1 MSRKA
6 KQAEIV
12 ERKTRKQYPDR
23 DTRIVMADEKI
34 ERLTKLNAERRE
46 LIEKTEAKLNER
58 KAALEKSEAMLQKVI
73 NRREKL
79 IAAKEAPAGSP
90 AARAQKAAEKAQFD
104 ELKARLKAQGKTLDD
119 LMNML

>member
-1 MSRKA
+1 MAKKA
-6 KQAEIV
+6 RSSETTEKKQ
-12 ERKTRKQYPDR
+12 RKQYPDR
-23 DTRIVMADEKI
+23 DTRIAMADEKI
-34 ERLTKLNAERRE
+34 ERLTKLNDERRD

-58 KAALEKSEAMLQKVI
+58 KAALEKSEAMLKKVI

-104 ELKARLKAQGKTLDD
+104 ELKAKLKAQGKTLEDR
-119 LMNML
+119 MNML

>member
-1 MSRKA
+1 MAKKA
-6 KQAEIV
+6 RSSETTEKKQ
-12 ERKTRKQYPDR
+12 RKQYPDR
-23 DTRIVMADEKI
+23 DTRIAMADEKI
-34 ERLTKLNAERRE
+34 ERLTKLNDERRD
-46 LIEKTEAKLNER
+46 LIEKTETKLNER
-58 KAALEKSEAMLQKVI
+58 KAALEKSEAMLKKVI

-104 ELKARLKAQGKTLDD
+104 ELKAKLKAQGKTLED

>member
-1 MSRKA
+1 MAKKA
-6 KQAEIV
+6 RSSETTEKKQ
-12 ERKTRKQYPDR
+12 RKQYPDR
-23 DTRIVMADEKI
+23 DTRIAMADEKI
-34 ERLTKLNAERRE
+34 ERLTKLNDERRD

-58 KAALEKSEAMLQKVI
+58 KAALEKSEAMLKKVI

-104 ELKARLKAQGKTLDD
+104 ELKAKLKAQGKTLED

>member
-1 MSRKA
+1 MAKKA
-6 KQAEIV
+6 RSSETTEKKQ
-12 ERKTRKQYPDR
+12 RKQYPDR
-23 DTRIVMADEKI
+23 DTRIAMADEKI
-34 ERLTKLNAERRE
+34 ERLTKLNDERRD

-58 KAALEKSEAMLQKVI
+58 KAALEKSEAMLKKVI

-79 IAAKEAPAGSP
+79 IAAKEAPAGSL

-104 ELKARLKAQGKTLDD
+104 ELKAKLKAQGKTLED

>member
-1 MSRKA
+1 MPRKA
-6 KQAEIV
+6 KTPEIV
-12 ERKTRKQYPDR
+12 EKKARRQYPDR
-23 DTRIVMADEKI
+23 DTRIAMADEKI
-34 ERLTKLNAERRE
+34 ERLTRLNEERRE

-58 KAALEKSEAMLQKVI
+58 RAALEKSEAMLNKVI
-73 NRREKL
+73 SRREKL

-104 ELKARLKAQGKTLDD
+104 ELKARLKAQGKTFDD